1 MIISTLPFLNYNN
14 LFIQGFFLSSILL
27 TVGLFGLFINKQ
39 SFLITRMSIKF
50 VFLGIVLDAVLNFI
64 FLVTL
69 TQNPSGYIIALF
81 LITIEVVEAAI
92 GLCLFILI
100 HKYFKNTNLLKY

>member
-1 MIISTLPFLNYNN
+1 MRAFVIWIISVVNKHIIDYPQPTNLNYYW
-14 LFIQGFFLSSILL
+14 
-27 TVGLFGLFINKQ
+27 GLGSLAGLYLMVQI
-39 SFLITRMSIKF
+39 IIG
-50 VFLGIVLDAVLNFI
+50 VFLCVVLNFI
-64 FLVTL
+64 FLATL
-69 TQNPSGYIIALF
+69 THNPPEYIIVLF

>member
-1 MIISTLPFLNYNN
+1 MRALDIRIMSVVNNHIIDYPTPTNLNYYW
-14 LFIQGFFLSSILL
+14 
-27 TVGLFGLFINKQ
+27 GLGSLAGLCLMVQI
-39 SFLITRMSIKF
+39 ITG
-50 VFLGIVLDAVLNFI
+50 VFLCTVLNYI
-64 FLVTL
+64 FLATL
-69 TQNPSGYIIALF
+69 TQNPTGYIRVLF